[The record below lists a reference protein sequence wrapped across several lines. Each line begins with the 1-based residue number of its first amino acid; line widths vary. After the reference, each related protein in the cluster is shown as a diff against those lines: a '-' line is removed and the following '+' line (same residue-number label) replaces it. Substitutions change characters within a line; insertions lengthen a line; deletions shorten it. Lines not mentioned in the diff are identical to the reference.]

1 MQLRFGADKAD
12 AVKAGPSLASFS
24 LTSQHPQMGWICR
37 RVVYPLNIRAG
48 STSYLATCILHFKF
62 SSQHATEGAQNS
74 KKAAG
79 RNKSDP
85 CS

>member
-1 MQLRFGADKAD
+1 MFGADRAD
-12 AVKAGPSLASFS
+12 AVKVGLSLASLS
-24 LTSQHPQMGWICR
+24 LTSQHPQMGWIYR
-37 RVVYPLNIRAG
+37 RVVYPPNIRAV
-48 STSYLATCILHFKF
+48 STIYLAIYILHFKF
-62 SSQHATEGAQNS
+62 SSQYATEGPQNS